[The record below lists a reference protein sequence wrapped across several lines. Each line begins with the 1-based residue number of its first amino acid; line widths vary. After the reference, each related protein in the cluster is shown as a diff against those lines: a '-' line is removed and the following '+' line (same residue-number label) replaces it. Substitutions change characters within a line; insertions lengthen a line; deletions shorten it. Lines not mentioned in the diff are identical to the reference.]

1 MKNGAPLRR
10 IVFPVLVMAVA
21 ALIFV
26 LSSQEKD
33 DAGMVVP
40 KKMRTLTSEQ
50 LLTRANRLEVPM
62 RLRTATDILPGGYAA
77 AMAPVMIDW
86 EASGPW
92 DEDPFVIIHNLNH
105 GGNPVDGT
113 TVFCSARIPL
123 KGVEAAE
130 FTLLPLDNIGKEGLI
145 QHGQLRF
152 VFAADQPVELL
163 NFGDAEMGSDSNI
176 RDLVFSWEAWRPPS
190 EGFNVM
196 TGMDP
201 AAYLLSPRA
210 FSGPTRFLDDAL
222 GHRDWFSYRL
232 RLPNGQ
238 AGLVELLKINLAL
251 CDGVARHAVSKILKQ
266 GEDEWASQAPRGNEE
281 AADSLADWEE
291 LREVVAPKNVV
302 TDTLINLP
310 ERDLAYQ
317 TLLRSCATM
326 ALYTIN
332 VAVDRL
338 VAAGH
343 TDGLDLDH
351 RMLPD
356 LGVQEDWMTELADTN
371 LKGIFL
377 RAPAA
382 VRYLRENPQAFP
394 KKIPKQLERAG
405 LLELDQGGKVKK
417 FHYRIDGTTPYG
429 TLQENL
435 IK

>member
-1 MKNGAPLRR
+1 MKKWSPMRR
-10 IVFPVLVMAVA
+10 IVIPVLVMAVA
-21 ALIFV
+21 ALIFALV
-26 LSSQEKD
+26 SQKKD
-33 DAGMVVP
+33 DPGMAVP
-40 KKMRTLTSEQ
+40 KKMRTLTPEQ
-50 LLTRANRLEVPM
+50 LLTRVHRKNEPL
-62 RLRTATDILPGGYAA
+62 RLRTATDVLPGGYAA

-86 EASGPW
+86 DASRPE
-92 DEDPFVIIHNLNH
+92 DDDPFVIIHNLNH

-123 KGVEAAE
+123 NGVEAVE
-130 FTLLPLDNIGKEGLI
+130 FILLPLDRIGKEGLV

-152 VFAADQPVELL
+152 VFAADRQVELL
-163 NFGDAEMGSDSNI
+163 NYGDEKMGSDGYI
-176 RDLVFSWEAWRPPS
+176 RDLVFSWEAWRPPD
-190 EGFNVM
+190 EGYDVM

-201 AAYLLSPRA
+201 SAYLLSPRA

-222 GHRDWFSYRL
+222 GKRDWFSHRL
-232 RLPNGQ
+232 RLPNGH
-238 AGLVELLKINLAL
+238 AGLVELLMTNLAL
-251 CDGVARHAVSKILKQ
+251 CDGVARHAVSKIMKQ
-266 GEDEWASQAPRGNEE
+266 GEDEWASQAPQTDGE
-281 AADSLADWEE
+281 AKGSLADWEE
-291 LREVVAPKNVV
+291 LRGVVAPKNV
-302 TDTLINLP
+302 TADTLINLP
-310 ERDLAYQ
+310 DRDLAYQ

-343 TDGLDLDH
+343 TDGLDLDQ

-356 LGVQEDWMTELADTN
+356 LGVQEEWMTELADTN

-405 LLELDQGGKVKK
+405 LLEFEEGKVRKH
-417 FHYRIDGTTPYG
+417 HYSLDGITPYG
-429 TLQENL
+429 TLKENL

>member
-1 MKNGAPLRR
+1 MRKFLFP
-10 IVFPVLVMAVA
+10 IVALAVA
-21 ALIFV
+21 SLIFLV
-26 LSSQEKD
+26 TAKKKEDSGMTSQRPFRILTPEQILNRIQSRD
-33 DAGMVVP
+33 E
-40 KKMRTLTSEQ
+40 TL
-50 LLTRANRLEVPM
+50 
-62 RLRTATDILPGGYAA
+62 RLRTATDVLPGGYAA
-77 AMAPVMIDW
+77 AMLPVLIDW
-86 EASGPW
+86 DASRPF
-92 DEDPFVIIHNLNH
+92 DEDPFAIIHNLNH

-123 KGVEAAE
+123 LGVEAVE
-130 FTLLPLDNIGKEGLI
+130 FILVPLDNIGKEGLV

-152 VFAADQPVELL
+152 IFAEDSQVELL
-163 NFGDAEMGSDSNI
+163 NYGSEDLGSDRKL
-176 RDLVFSWEAWRPPS
+176 RDLVFSWEAWRPPN
-190 EGFNVM
+190 EGYDVF

-222 GHRDWFSYRL
+222 GDRPWFSYRL

-238 AGLVELLKINLAL
+238 AGLVELLKVNLAL
-251 CDGVARHAVSKILKQ
+251 CDGVARHVASGILKQ
-266 GEDEWASQAPRGNEE
+266 TEEEWAVQAPAGENDVGDGQPEWEVIRE
-281 AADSLADWEE
+281 AIAPSEVT
-291 LREVVAPKNVV
+291 REAFSKL
-302 TDTLINLP
+302 DDA
-310 ERDLAYQ
+310 DLAYQ

-356 LGVQEDWMTELADTN
+356 LGTQEKWMTEISDTN
-371 LKGIFL
+371 LRGIFL

-382 VRYLRENPQAFP
+382 LKYLRNNPQAFP
-394 KKIPKQLERAG
+394 KKIPKQLEKAG
-405 LLELDQGGKVKK
+405 LLEREQGKVKK
-417 FHYRIDGTTPYG
+417 FEYRIDKTTPYG

>member
-1 MKNGAPLRR
+1 MKKGAPMRR
-10 IVFPVLVMAVA
+10 IVLPVLVMAIA
-21 ALIFV
+21 AFIYV
-26 LSSQEKD
+26 LSSLEKED
-33 DAGMVVP
+33 PGMASP
-40 KKMRTLTSEQ
+40 KMMRTLTPEQ
-50 LLTRANRLEVPM
+50 LLTRVHRKNEPL

-86 EASGPW
+86 NASRPE
-92 DEDPFVIIHNLNH
+92 DDDPFVIIHNLNH

-123 KGVEAAE
+123 NGVEAVE
-130 FTLLPLDNIGKEGLI
+130 FTFLPLDNIGKEGLV

-152 VFAADQPVELL
+152 VFAADQQVELL
-163 NFGDAEMGSDSNI
+163 NYGDEKMGSDGNI
-176 RDLVFSWEAWRPPS
+176 RDLVFSWEAWRPPD
-190 EGFNVM
+190 EGYDVM

-238 AGLVELLKINLAL
+238 AGLVELLKTNLAL
-251 CDGVARHAVSKILKQ
+251 CDGVARHAVSKIMKQ
-266 GEDEWASQAPRGNEE
+266 GEDEWASQAPQTDGET
-281 AADSLADWEE
+281 DGSLADWEE
-291 LREVVAPKNVV
+291 IREVVAPKNV
-302 TDTLINLP
+302 TSDTLINLP
-310 ERDLAYQ
+310 DRNLAYQ

-332 VAVDRL
+332 VAVERL

-343 TDGLDLDH
+343 TDGLDLEH

-356 LGVQEDWMTELADTN
+356 LGLQEDWMTELADTN

-405 LLELDQGGKVKK
+405 LLELDQGKVKK
-417 FHYRIDGTTPYG
+417 IHYSMDGTTPYG
-429 TLQENL
+429 TLKENL